1 MKSETLSRIELY
13 NLVWSEPL
21 LRLSKRFNISDNGLR
36 KICIR
41 MKIPLPKSGH
51 WQKVEHGKRVRIIE
65 LPADYSGEKE
75 VTLEVI
81 TEESIRKT
89 TITEEIKKLQ
99 LQIESEMKEQ
109 LLVPEKLTK
118 PDDLVRV
125 TRERF
130 AATAKRDWSSR
141 VFKDYPDELNINVAV
156 SNEPRALRFFDTLIK
171 ALRFRKHNV
180 IAEHR
185 VTKAIL
191 FGEKIE
197 IRLKEKDKI
206 IREIKNGFTNTEY
219 EPTGILYFAIKA
231 GWSDKLWTDGN
242 VLIEQ
247 QLSNII
253 AYLEVKGKQLQ
264 QETIEREIR
273 WKEEEEKKKL
283 KRALEERQ
291 DQELNEF
298 KLLLSKVERWKK
310 MKFIRGY
317 IDELEAKSKEIDL
330 HEDIKEWIDW
340 AKKKADWYDP
350 HTNSP
355 DELLKDLD
363 RETLTFR
370 NRSSY
375 Y

>member
-1 MKSETLSRIELY
+1 MKSETLSRHELY

-21 LRLSKRFNISDNGLR
+21 LGLSKRYNISDNGLR

-41 MKIPLPKSGH
+41 MNIPLPKSGH
-51 WQKVEHGKRVRIIE
+51 WQKIDHGKQVRIIE
-65 LPADYSGEKE
+65 LPNDYSGENE
-75 VTLEVI
+75 VTLEVM
-81 TEESIRKT
+81 TDESKRRT

-109 LLVPEKLTK
+109 LVVPERLTK
-118 PDDLVRV
+118 PDELIRI
-125 TRERF
+125 TKERF
-130 AATAKRDWSSR
+130 AAKTKGDWSSK
-141 VFKDYPDELNINVAV
+141 VFENYPTELNIHVATT
-156 SNEPRALRFFDTLIK
+156 NEPRALRFFNTLIK
-171 ALRFRKHNV
+171 ALRYRNHSI

-191 FGEKIE
+191 FEEEIE

-206 IREIKNGFTNTEY
+206 IRETKNGFTNTQY
-219 EPTGILYFAIKA
+219 EPTGILYFGVKA
-231 GWSDKLWTDGN
+231 GWSEKLWTDGN

-253 AYLEVKGKQLQ
+253 AYLEVKGRQLQ
-264 QETIEREIR
+264 QETIERELR

-283 KRALEERQ
+283 KRELEERQ
-291 DQELNEF
+291 NKELNEF
-298 KLLLSKVERWKK
+298 KLFLSKVERWKQ

-330 HEDIKEWIDW
+330 LEEIKEWIGW

-350 HTNSP
+350 HTNAP
-355 DELLKDLD
+355 DELFQDLD
-363 RETLTFR
+363 KETLTFK
-370 NRSSY
+370 NRGNY